1 MNNNKSGIILLVDSS
16 AGIYIPRVFKKL
28 YLSGGWRVPGIT
40 SRDLSIL
47 DNPEHDEYWDVWGYV
62 LNNAEYINSSGDKF
76 IIYQDGDLWAL
87 CPELMNEHDF
97 FRRGCVIMDQY
108 GLQRIRE
115 RIVKLPKQSLTMLEA
130 VEITRELH
138 IISEESGMSYS
149 LLTEGSIYPGCPLC
163 TYSDGCLSCPWMLFE
178 GCECKEDE
186 YKDNKRSIERLTRWI
201 DKIEKGE

>member
-1 MNNNKSGIILLVDSS
+1 
-16 AGIYIPRVFKKL
+16 
-28 YLSGGWRVPGIT
+28 
-40 SRDLSIL
+40 
-47 DNPEHDEYWDVWGYV
+47 
-62 LNNAEYINSSGDKF
+62 
-76 IIYQDGDLWAL
+76 
-87 CPELMNEHDF
+87 
-97 FRRGCVIMDQY
+97 MDQY

-130 VEITRELH
+130 IKITRELH

-149 LLTEGSIYPGCPLC
+149 LLNEGSIYPGCPLC
-163 TYSDGCLSCPWMLFE
+163 MYSDGCLSCPWMLFE